1 MGLSLSAVLLR
12 QDALETQARAQP
24 MDALCGRAARNAR
37 PALALAL
44 AQMRAPR
51 ARCG

>member
-1 MGLSLSAVLLR
+1 MGLSLPAVLLR

-24 MDALCGRAARNAR
+24 MARSVDAPARNMR
-37 PALALAL
+37 PAQAL